1 MDGIVDVENKTEV
14 NEQLR
19 NAKEVLDAKGK
30 EVLNK
35 ESSYRPLFSKFLDE
49 RRRMI
54 AKTIR
59 LKARRKAGMPTGS
72 NGKPARPYT
81 NGSEAINNM
90 LLQKKE
96 SYLQEQKKLETT
108 QLSELE
114 FTKNIFEEVHR
125 KQQEELTLTVIGLS
139 DQYEL
144 SEIAA
149 HLAVPAE
156 VWFEW
161 NVAQRKEYIAKFNSM
176 SVNDALS
183 KKTITVNDTI
193 AERCTDREFHEL
205 SEELCKI
212 LVSERGHK
220 EEVALAVKERALL
233 LLNCP
238 QAIQRLPTLDKRKAQ
253 NKFEVKSAKHG
264 RVECTVHANH
274 VSCRCLSFRADKV
287 CKYSVAVAEK
297 NEMLCKHLEQI
308 CKGQGKKKGL
318 ANCFSRSVCEKICC
332 RKERVQK
339 QVPLP
344 PL

>member
-1 MDGIVDVENKTEV
+1 M
-14 NEQLR
+14 
-19 NAKEVLDAKGK
+19 
-30 EVLNK
+30 
-35 ESSYRPLFSKFLDE
+35 S
-49 RRRMI
+49 
-54 AKTIR
+54 

-81 NGSEAINNM
+81 NGSEAINNV

-114 FTKNIFEEVHR
+114 FTKNIFEEVHQ

-144 SEIAA
+144 SKIAA

-238 QAIQRLPTLDKRKAQ
+238 
-253 NKFEVKSAKHG
+253 
-264 RVECTVHANH
+264 
-274 VSCRCLSFRADKV
+274 
-287 CKYSVAVAEK
+287 
-297 NEMLCKHLEQI
+297 
-308 CKGQGKKKGL
+308 
-318 ANCFSRSVCEKICC
+318 
-332 RKERVQK
+332 
-339 QVPLP
+339 
-344 PL
+344 